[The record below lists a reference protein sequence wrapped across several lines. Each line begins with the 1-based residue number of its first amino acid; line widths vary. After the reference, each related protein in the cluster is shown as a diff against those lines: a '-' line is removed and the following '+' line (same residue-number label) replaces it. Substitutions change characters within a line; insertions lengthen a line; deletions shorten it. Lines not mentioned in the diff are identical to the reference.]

1 MRYRIERDSLGEK
14 KIPGNK
20 YYGVQTVRALENFKI
35 SGIPLGSRH
44 KLVKALAAIKYA
56 AALTNFELGILDKV
70 RTNAIIKAA
79 QEVYDGKYYD
89 QFPIDIIQGGAGT
102 SSNMNVN
109 EVICNRALEIM
120 GYKKGEYKYL
130 HPNNHVNLSQ
140 STNDVYPTA
149 IRIALIWSTPEF
161 IEGIVSLRDAFYVK
175 AEEFKDVIKIGKT
188 QLQDAVPMTLGQEF
202 QAFGVTINEDTER
215 LREILTLCHE
225 INMGATAIGTGINT
239 LPGYAETVTRHLSNV
254 TRLPLQESPNLIE
267 ATSDT
272 GVFVTFSSLLKRT
285 AVKLTKIC
293 NDLRLLSSG
302 PKAGLY
308 QINLPAVQPG
318 SSIMPAKINP
328 VIPEVVNQVC
338 FLVMGYD
345 TTITAAASA
354 GQLQLNAF
362 EPVIVYSLFEA
373 MTLLKKACI
382 VLKEKCV
389 DGITANKEHC
399 AREVM
404 DSPGLL
410 TAFTPYIGY
419 EEATKIAKQ
428 AQTSNKT
435 VYEVIKK
442 SGLLSDKDIE
452 TILSPVTMTSPHAR
466 FDIVSKVRAQKRK
479 K

>member
-14 KIPGNK
+14 KIPTDK
-20 YYGVQTVRALENFKI
+20 YYGAQTVRALENFKI
-35 SGIPLGSRH
+35 SSIPLGSRH
-44 KLVKALAAIKYA
+44 KLVRALAAIKHA
-56 AALTNFELGILDKV
+56 AALTNFELGILDEVKAD
-70 RTNAIIKAA
+70 AIIKAA
-79 QEVYDGKYYD
+79 QEVYDGKHYD

-102 SSNMNVN
+102 STNMNVN

-120 GYKKGEYKYL
+120 GHKKGEHKYL

-161 IEGIVSLRDAFYVK
+161 VKSIVSLRNAFCAK
-175 AEEFKDVIKIGKT
+175 AKEFKDIIKIGKT

-202 QAFGVTINEDTER
+202 KAFAVTINEDR
-215 LREILTLCHE
+215 DHLKRIINLCYE

-239 LPGYAETVTRHLSNV
+239 LPGYAKTISGHLSEI
-254 TRLPLQESPNLIE
+254 TGLPLVEAPNLVE

-272 GVFVTFSSLLKRT
+272 GVFVTFSSLLKRF

-302 PKAGLY
+302 PKAGFH
-308 QINLPAVQPG
+308 QISLPAVQPG

-338 FLVMGYD
+338 FLIMGYD

-389 DGITANKEHC
+389 DGITANREHC
-399 AREVM
+399 AQEVM
-404 DSPGLL
+404 NSPGLL

-419 EEATKIAKQ
+419 EEATKIAKL
-428 AQTSNKT
+428 AQSSNKT
-435 VYEVIKK
+435 VYNVIRE
-442 SGLLSDKDIE
+442 SNLLSDKDIE
-452 TILSPVTMTSPHAR
+452 AILSPVTMTCPHTR
-466 FDIVSKVRAQKRK
+466 FDIVSKVRAKRRK
-479 K
+479 S